1 MYNIYICDIYFYIV
15 NHYEVFLVQNSF
27 ISICKTEGMV
37 KLPPFSIYNYLHI
50 PPHEIYN
57 LFFRENNQNIDV
69 YYNTYF
75 QFIVSFGLLEIN
87 ELILILLSC
96 CNLHYSIAIPPSKLL
111 MFFNII
117 GIDSDNLNVLN
128 DFISKCPHNMDGKI
142 EINDLIDFVN
152 HYPSLISPIISL
164 RHKIS
169 TQIFTFN
176 KINEIQSRYTFY
188 RSTGHLYFTKEII
201 DKLYFPNSTSCFKK
215 FNNIL
220 KNHPGP
226 YHCDYFPTFVGESLN
241 AVICLLRTKYGLQY
255 SARAQSLRI
264 KSIQI
269 DGESYSFPKLY
280 AVGNKIDRKSST
292 SPLSRSHRTNINIS
306 NYNNNKKTIDG
317 SRSSYNTNNTN
328 TNTNTVN
335 TDSRSTSVSINHSS
349 SLKDGTSE
357 SNDNDSATTNENIE
371 NTAINTLVNSNR
383 NSSFNSKNKT
393 SLSASPICSSQR
405 DSTTLMKSRAIPIF
419 QGVKIV
425 PTNN

>member
-1 MYNIYICDIYFYIV
+1 MN
-15 NHYEVFLVQNSF
+15 
-27 ISICKTEGMV
+27 
-37 KLPPFSIYNYLHI
+37 
-50 PPHEIYN
+50 
-57 LFFRENNQNIDV
+57 
-69 YYNTYF
+69 YNTYF

-142 EINDLIDFVN
+142 EINDLIDFIN
-152 HYPSLISPIISL
+152 HYPSLINPIISL

-169 TQIFTFN
+169 THIFTFN
-176 KINEIQSRYTFY
+176 KISEIQNRYKFY
-188 RSTGHLYFTKEII
+188 RSTGHLYFTREII
-201 DKLYFPNSTSCFKK
+201 DKLYFPNSTSCFNK

-226 YHCDYFPTFVGESLN
+226 YHCDYFPTFVGETLN

-280 AVGNKIDRKSST
+280 AVGNRIDRRSST
-292 SPLSRSHRTNINIS
+292 SPLSHSHRTNINIS
-306 NYNNNKKTIDG
+306 NNKRTINCDS
-317 SRSSYNTNNTN
+317 SRFSYNTNTVNTN
-328 TNTNTVN
+328 TNTTVN

-349 SLKDGTSE
+349 SLKDGNSE
-357 SNDNDSATTNENIE
+357 SNDNDSTTNENIE

-383 NSSFNSKNKT
+383 NSSFNNSRNKT
-393 SLSASPICSSQR
+393 SISASPVSLSQR
-405 DSTTLMKSRAIPIF
+405 DSSNTTLMKSRAIPIF